1 MIEVLKTLPP
11 RRQVIRDLADEL
23 LSRHRT
29 GRLLDLSEY
38 TLLLP
43 GKRAGRRLLEVLAEF
58 CAAEKILFLP
68 PKTETDIS
76 FMRSLCREFAGAK
89 TASPFET
96 ADIWRKVLTENSEAL
111 PDIITT
117 MREEEE
123 SVPDNVLTSLGD
135 SLSKLKKEL
144 FLNNIG
150 LSDIIEKGELPTD
163 EETKRYETIEKLFS
177 AYETKLD
184 VYGLMDETRALKLI
198 LDSPGKEIKKIYLLG
213 CRDNIPYLL
222 KLFQRNDYEVKIIL
236 VGESE
241 WFDQTGLLRKDVKFP
256 PTKAQ
261 RSPNTKILPT
271 PLEEAEEI
279 YLALK
284 QETEEKTLHQCDVT
298 IASQDSGICSFL
310 RVFAK
315 ESLTF
320 HEAGG
325 KLWHETEPGL
335 FCQSLAEFLRNP
347 NAKACIEFLRLPCV
361 ERAAIAEIKT
371 FHNLEEVLP
380 DFTRILTERLGEHP
394 KSWMFEANPNQDPK
408 LLFAFLEEFVK
419 PWRQK
424 LTKSQWLDV
433 WKNTLA
439 KLKTSQSPENQS
451 SWQQTDALAETLAA
465 SRIDEEEIG
474 GDVFLKRLES
484 QAKKSHVT
492 IQTESDAIDVTGWLE
507 VVLDDSSVIFLCDI
521 NEGILPKVKNS
532 DIFLP
537 DKLRAKLGMSCGEDI
552 IRRDRYY
559 LRLLLDKD
567 AKTYLF
573 ACRQSLDGTYRTL
586 SRLLCDES
594 EDPIDRAKY
603 VEEFYAKAQSGSA
616 NLYASLFL
624 PRSKG
629 DAFPASFIQTVRD
642 SLSSISASK
651 LNSFRECPFK
661 FALQQIGVQS
671 PMRIFRE
678 LAPTVYGTLAHQI
691 MQKFAEAKIRKE
703 LPSDEEKTNVFFAE
717 TIQAL
722 CRKIFGPSLPPL
734 ANFQIMQLREK
745 LALFS
750 KEHLSWEQAGWEIV
764 MAEEKFE
771 KEIKGVKLT
780 GKLDRLDRNTKLQ
793 NAVCVI
799 DYKTG
804 ASVKDEKEMQK
815 DLQLPAY
822 LKLLEGRFPPEIPRS
837 YAFVNFSADKNQEKL
852 YAQIPL
858 EEGGEGIIE
867 KTLDD
872 ILQSDFSNIFPHKNC
887 RFCPYRTVCELSDK
901 ERIPRIEEMIGCRK

>member
-1 MIEVLKTLPP
+1 MIEVLKTLPA
-11 RRQVIRDLADEL
+11 RRQVIRDLALEL
-23 LSRHRT
+23 LSRHQT
-29 GRLLDLSEY
+29 GRLLDLSAY
-38 TLLLP
+38 TLIMP
-43 GKRAGRRLLEVLAEF
+43 GKRAGRRLLEILAEL

-76 FMRSLCREFAGAK
+76 FMRYLCREFAGSKMA
-89 TASPFET
+89 TPFEA
-96 ADIWRKVLTENSEAL
+96 ADIWRKVLTENSELL

-117 MREEEE
+117 IED
-123 SVPDNVLTSLGD
+123 SGIIPDNVFTSLGD

-144 FLNNIG
+144 FLNRVA

-163 EETKRYETIEKLFS
+163 EGVKRYEAIGKLFS
-177 AYETKLD
+177 AFETKLD
-184 VYGLMDETRALKLI
+184 VYGLVDETKALKII
-198 LDSPGKEIKKIYLLG
+198 LDAPSKDLNKIYLLG
-213 CRDNIPYLL
+213 CRDNIPFLQ

-261 RSPNTKILPT
+261 RSPNTKIFPT

-315 ESLTF
+315 EGLTF

-394 KSWMFEANPNQDPK
+394 KSWMFEANPNQDSK

-439 KLKTSQSPENQS
+439 KLKTSQSPEDQS

-465 SRIDEEEIG
+465 SRIDEDEIG
-474 GDVFLKRLES
+474 GDVFLKRLEA
-484 QAKKSHVT
+484 QAKKTHVT

-521 NEGILPKVKNS
+521 NEGILPKVKTS

-537 DKLRAKLGMSCGEDI
+537 DKLRAKLGMSCSEDV

-573 ACRQSLDGTYRTL
+573 ACRQSLDGTYRTI

-594 EDPIDRAKY
+594 EDPVERAKY
-603 VEEFYAKAQSGSA
+603 VEEFYAKPKSGA
-616 NLYASLFL
+616 AKLYASLFL

-629 DAFPASFIQTVRD
+629 DALPASFIQTVRD

-671 PMRIFRE
+671 SNKVFRE

-691 MQKFAEAKIRKE
+691 MQKFAEAKIKNT
-703 LPSDEEKTNVFFAE
+703 LPSEEEKTNAFFDE
-717 TIQAL
+717 TIQSL
-722 CRKIFGPSLPPL
+722 CNKYFGSSLPPL
-734 ANFQIMQLREK
+734 ANFQIMQFKEK
-745 LALFS
+745 LAVFTH
-750 KEHLSWEQAGWEIV
+750 EHQNWEKDGWEIV
-764 MAEEKFE
+764 MAEKKFE

-780 GKLDRLDRNTKLQ
+780 GKLDRLDRNTTSK

-804 ASVKDEKEMQK
+804 AAAKSEKEMQE

-822 LKLLEGRFPPEIPRS
+822 LKLLEDSFPPDVERC
-837 YAFVNFSADKNQEKL
+837 YAFVNFSADKKQERI
-852 YAQIPL
+852 YAPVSL
-858 EEGGEGIIE
+858 KEDSETIIE
-867 KTLDD
+867 ETLEN
-872 ILQSDFSNIFPHKNC
+872 ILQSDFSNIFPHKGC
-887 RFCPYRTVCELSDK
+887 QYCPYRTVCELSDK

>member
-1 MIEVLKTLPP
+1 MIEVLKTLPA
-11 RRQVIRDLADEL
+11 RRQVIRDLALEL

-29 GRLLDLSEY
+29 GRLLDLSAY
-38 TLLLP
+38 TLLMP
-43 GKRAGRRLLEVLAEF
+43 GKRAGRRLLEILAEL
-58 CAAEKILFLP
+58 CAKEKILFLP

-76 FMRSLCREFAGAK
+76 FMRSLCREFAGSKMA
-89 TASPFET
+89 TPFEA
-96 ADIWRKVLTENSEAL
+96 ADIWRKVLTENSELL

-117 MREEEE
+117 IED
-123 SVPDNVLTSLGD
+123 SGIIPDNVFTSLGD

-144 FLNNIG
+144 FLNRVA

-163 EETKRYETIEKLFS
+163 EGVKRYEAIGKLFS
-177 AYETKLD
+177 AFETKLD
-184 VYGLMDETRALKLI
+184 VYGLMDKTKALKLI
-198 LDSPGKEIKKIYLLG
+198 LDAPSKDLNKIYLLG
-213 CRDNIPYLL
+213 CRDNIPFLQ

-261 RSPNTKILPT
+261 QSPNTKIFPT

-284 QETEEKTLHQCDVT
+284 QETEEETLHQCDVT

-310 RVFAK
+310 KVFAK
-315 ESLTF
+315 EGLTF

-439 KLKTSQSPENQS
+439 KLKTSQSPEDKS

-465 SRIDEEEIG
+465 SRIEEEEIG
-474 GDVFLKRLES
+474 GDVFLKRLEA
-484 QAKKSHVT
+484 QAKKTHVT

-521 NEGILPKVKNS
+521 NEGILPKVKTS

-537 DKLRAKLGMSCGEDI
+537 DKLRAKLGMSCGEDV

-559 LRLLLDKD
+559 LRLLLDRD

-573 ACRQSLDGTYRTL
+573 ACRQSLDGTYRTI

-603 VEEFYAKAQSGSA
+603 VEEFYAKVQSESA
-616 NLYASLFL
+616 NLYATLFL
-624 PRSKG
+624 PKFEKG
-629 DAFPASFIQTVRD
+629 SLPDPLMRTIQASMT
-642 SLSSISASK
+642 SISASN
-651 LNSFRECPFK
+651 LNAFRECPFK
-661 FALQQIGVQS
+661 FALRQIGVQS
-671 PMRIFRE
+671 DSLTFRE
-678 LAPTVYGTLAHQI
+678 MAPNIYGTLAHHV
-691 MQKFAEAKIRKE
+691 MQKFAEAKIAGS
-703 LPSDEEKTNVFFAE
+703 LPSDEESMNAFFAE
-717 TIQAL
+717 TL
-722 CRKIFGPSLPPL
+722 RSVCRKFFGTSVPPL
-734 ANFQIMQLREK
+734 ANFQIMQLQEK
-745 LALFS
+745 LTLFTHEHMNWE
-750 KEHLSWEQAGWEIV
+750 KEGWEIV
-764 MAEEKFE
+764 MAEKKFE

-780 GKLDRLDRNTKLQ
+780 GKLDRLDRNTASQ
-793 NAVCVI
+793 NSICVI
-799 DYKTG
+799 DYKTS
-804 ASVKDEKEMQK
+804 AAAKSEKEMLE

-822 LKLLEGRFPPEIPRS
+822 LKLLEESFPPETKRC
-837 YAFVNFSADKNQEKL
+837 YAFVNFSADKTQEKI
-852 YAQIPL
+852 YAPL
-858 EEGGEGIIE
+858 EMETSVGIIE
-867 KTLDD
+867 ETLDL
-872 ILQSDFSNIFPHKNC
+872 ILQSNFPNIFPHKNC
-887 RFCPYRTVCELSDK
+887 KYCQYKTVCELSNR
-901 ERIPRIEEMIGCRK
+901 ERIAKIEEIIGCR